1 MDLPTCPSCG
11 ASVLDEDATEC
22 PFCSASMSA
31 SSSRKSA
38 AGKTSGAKQP
48 VPTPTDQ
55 KKPTITRNR
64 RETISDDDPF
74 ELERQQQTS
83 KVIPLLRKPEKGK
96 MFRVVCPMCDTAG
109 FASSKV
115 VGKEVKCRNP
125 ECLAPVFLVTD
136 PDAQDRKST
145 EPEKPQAQKN
155 SRLPL
160 IAVTLLIAAS
170 LGGAYFYFTDVKDGS
185 DLNKP
190 FDLPAINQQA
200 QKSFLPNRDKTI
212 VNPLENNV
220 KNSQQA
226 TSKNKTNPLSP
237 ALIQKEALETIV
249 ELSRTREN
257 RSKPFSRRLAAEA
270 YAVAGDIKSSQE
282 QIERIDAVS
291 PPLPFYKIFPLVEIG
306 WIQLKE
312 KDESGLKQTLE
323 QTEQLAKQIPAFG
336 GRDSLDLVARLA
348 AFWVATGKE
357 EPAVELIKKYQEENS
372 LAQLSAYLQIAHET
386 NQYNFDSLVDLHQH
400 WESPQWV
407 ATTLILIAR
416 GYPQEALNWAALAPE
431 SMSRTEAVT
440 QWALSQVAHA
450 VKAKQKPETSLIQ
463 PVEMKLSAIG
473 NAFVYA
479 RCARKLVLLKQT
491 DAARVFLTKS
501 KSFLANT
508 PVPAPITLGDIKS
521 VNEMTLPP
529 ASPLEMQ
536 AQTYLQIACAE
547 SELGQ
552 NADAVK
558 FLKDAVQSIRAIAPS
573 VAATQDKINESSN
586 FSFQDQFKDALNLDT
601 ADRVR
606 RGVNNYRK
614 QLRNLK
620 SAADDRLILLVKLF
634 SQASQSQLAAE
645 TWKLV
650 LESQGAADGNLK
662 DALLE
667 TSLPAVML
675 QVVDQKNNE
684 LNSQIKQTLKDKV
697 PELSKEDKLI
707 HLTTSLVK
715 NGKPEQAAHEINQS
729 ALKKSW
735 KAQLSLKLLSS
746 MMNQSQFDQAIQF
759 VTAIKDPVLRE
770 DMLNSIGADA
780 AIQGKIA
787 LIKKILD
794 GSLYTPTERISG
806 YLGLICGI
814 QASKNE
820 QPGTTAPQEQSKNL

>member
-11 ASVLDEDATEC
+11 ASVLDEDAAEC
-22 PFCSASMSA
+22 PFCGASM
-31 SSSRKSA
+31 SSSRKSI
-38 AGKTSGAKQP
+38 AGKTTAAKQP
-48 VPTPTDQ
+48 VQVPTDQ
-55 KKPTITRNR
+55 KNPTIKRNR
-64 RETISDDDPF
+64 RETVSDDDPF

-109 FASSKV
+109 FASTKV

-125 ECLAPVFLVTD
+125 ECLAPVFMVPD
-136 PDAQDRKST
+136 SDAQDRKST
-145 EPEKPQAQKN
+145 EQAKPQTKKN
-155 SRLPL
+155 SKLPL

-170 LGGAYFYFTDVKDGS
+170 LGGAYFYFTDVKDAS

-190 FDLPAINQQA
+190 FDLPAINQAA
-200 QKSFLPNRDKTI
+200 QKSFFNDNDKSK
-212 VNPLENNV
+212 VNPLENNP
-220 KNSQQA
+220 KSSQ
-226 TSKNKTNPLSP
+226 TTGKNKATPLSP
-237 ALIQKEALETIV
+237 ALVQKEALETIV

-306 WIQLKE
+306 WIQLRE
-312 KDESGLKQTLE
+312 KNEYGLKQTLE

-348 AFWVATGKE
+348 AFWVAAGKE
-357 EPAVELIKKYQEENS
+357 EPAVDLIKKYQEENS

-386 NQYNFDSLVDLHQH
+386 NQYNFDSLVDLHRH
-400 WESPQWV
+400 WDSPQWV

-431 SMSRTEAVT
+431 SMGRTEAVT
-440 QWALSQVAHA
+440 QWALSQVEHA
-450 VKAKQKPETSLIQ
+450 VKAKQKPEISRIQ
-463 PVEMKLSAIG
+463 PAEMKLSSTG
-473 NAFVYA
+473 SAFVYA
-479 RCARKLVLLKQT
+479 RCARKLISLKQL
-491 DAARVFLTKS
+491 DAARIFLTKS

-521 VNEMTLPP
+521 VNEMTLPL
-529 ASPLEMQ
+529 ASPLEML

-552 NADAVK
+552 NAEAVK
-558 FLKDAVQSIRAIAPS
+558 FLKDSVQSIRAIAPS
-573 VAATQDKINESSN
+573 VVATQNKINESSN

-620 SAADDRLILLVKLF
+620 SAADNRLILLVKLL
-634 SQASQSQLAAE
+634 SQASQPQLATE

-650 LESQGAADGNLK
+650 LESQESANDNLK
-662 DALLE
+662 DSLLE
-667 TSLPAVML
+667 TSLPAVII
-675 QVVDQKNNE
+675 QAVDQKNDE
-684 LNSQIKQTLKDKV
+684 LKTQIKQTLKDKV

-707 HLTTSLVK
+707 HQTTSLIK
-715 NGKPEQAAHEINQS
+715 NGKPEQAAHDINQS
-729 ALKKSW
+729 DLKKSW
-735 KAQLSLKLLSS
+735 KGQLSLKLLSTL
-746 MMNQSQFDQAIQF
+746 MNESQFDQAIQF

-770 DMLNSIGADA
+770 DMLNTIGADA
-780 AIQGKIA
+780 ALQGKIA
-787 LIKKILD
+787 PIKKILD
-794 GSLYTPTERISG
+794 GNLYTPTERISG

-820 QPGTTAPQEQSKNL
+820 QPAGRTAPQEQSKNL